1 MRTSQREHQLILELL
16 SDFADQENYDLASE
30 VIHSSINLLRDRAA
44 RLDVKLLN
52 KAVKELRYA
61 FKVFAPYRH
70 LRKVSAFGSART
82 GEDSAEYR
90 MALDFG
96 RKIRER
102 GFMVLTGAGSGI
114 MEAVQKGA
122 GRDGGFGLN
131 IRLPMEQEA
140 NSTLKGDP
148 KLITFKYFFT
158 RKLMFVKETSAI
170 VCFPG
175 GFGTMDETLEA
186 LTLMQTGKSYVI
198 PIVLVQSPED
208 DYWQSWDGFV
218 RRHMVD
224 RGKISRE
231 DTLLYRITESV
242 DAACAEIASFYRV
255 YHSMRYVG
263 TSTVF
268 RLNHPISQDLVH
280 RLTEQFSDVL
290 DDGEFVQRAG
300 PLPEENGDAELA
312 SLPRLVF
319 PFNSRS
325 MGRLREIVDRINQ
338 DE

>member
-1 MRTSQREHQLILELL
+1 MGIPNREHELVLELL
-16 SDFADQENYDLASE
+16 SGFADQENHDLTLE
-30 VIHSSINLLRDRAA
+30 LIQSSINLLRDHAA

-61 FKVFAPYRH
+61 FKVFAPYRN

-82 GEDSAEYR
+82 DEHSEEYR
-90 MALDFG
+90 MAFEFG
-96 RKIRER
+96 RKIREH

-114 MEAVQKGA
+114 MEAVQRGA
-122 GRDGGFGLN
+122 GRNGGFGLN
-131 IRLPMEQEA
+131 IRLPMEQQA
-140 NSTLKGDP
+140 NSTLKGDA

-175 GFGTMDETLEA
+175 GFGTMDETFEA
-186 LTLMQTGKSYVI
+186 LTLMQTGKSYVV

-208 DYWQSWDGFV
+208 DYWQSWDEFI

-231 DTLLYRITESV
+231 DTLLYRITDNV
-242 DAACAEIASFYRV
+242 DAACAEIATFYKV
-255 YHSMRYVG
+255 YHSMRDVG

-268 RLNHPISQDLVH
+268 RLNHPISQGLVH
-280 RLTEQFSDVL
+280 RLTEDFSDILQDGQFVL
-290 DDGEFVQRAG
+290 HAG

-312 SLPRLVF
+312 SLPRLAF
-319 PFNSRS
+319 PFNRGS
-325 MGRLREIVDRINQ
+325 MGRLREVVDRINRG
-338 DE
+338 E